1 MNKLN
6 GTNLKNIGNFMAE
19 LVSSGQASM
28 EEAAAAIDDYL
39 RGNEDMLYKI
49 MVGTKVGWKYTQT
62 AKDNFQKAV
71 IYKDFGFRLTELQKM
86 AADFHS
92 FNLTEFAG
100 EKEKIDSNMISLE
113 QSLMNATAAGM
124 QLVLEGASEII
135 EWVKDIMKTYKEGGI
150 TGIISNMVSAI
161 INPIIQPFRDLWA
174 MIENSWFAKKIA
186 EIASW
191 FK

>member
-1 MNKLN
+1 
-6 GTNLKNIGNFMAE
+6 MAE